1 MSANV
6 TWPVLAQI
14 FIQRPQSRCL
24 YSRPQS
30 GRFDSRSQAIDS
42 IRGGLP
48 AVYPNHES

>member
-6 TWPVLAQI
+6 TWLVLAQI
-14 FIQRPQSRCL
+14 LSNVRNQGVYIRDR
-24 YSRPQS
+24 R
-30 GRFDSRSQAIDS
+30 AIDS

>member
-6 TWPVLAQI
+6 TWPELRKFLSNLRHQGVYI
-14 FIQRPQSRCL
+14 RDR
-24 YSRPQS
+24 R
-30 GRFDSRSQAIDS
+30 AIDF

>member
-6 TWPVLAQI
+6 TWPVLAQ
-14 FIQRPQSRCL
+14 CL
-24 YSRPQS
+24 SNVRNQGVYIRD
-30 GRFDSRSQAIDS
+30 RRAIDFLGDCRAVDS